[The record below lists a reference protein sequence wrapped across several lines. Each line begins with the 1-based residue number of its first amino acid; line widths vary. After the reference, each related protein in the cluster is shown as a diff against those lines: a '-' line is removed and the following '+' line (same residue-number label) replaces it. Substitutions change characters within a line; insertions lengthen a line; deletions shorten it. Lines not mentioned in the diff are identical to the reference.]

1 MHIQSHKTLVAL
13 AVLTCCAS
21 SAQAQQNC
29 SQSTDPTMTAN
40 GSVACINQANNFHVD
55 NAYLRR
61 YSPPN
66 DCMEPNGMQITG
78 VTFGIEAAVGG
89 LGVQPA
95 NVRLYTIAPAA
106 TLIYGN
112 MTMVHDEPIMINDQ
126 TQSLISVQLSGPVAI
141 PPGVDVVVEVFT
153 PDGQMAGNVFF
164 MGSNGLGQSAPSYL
178 AAAGCGAAEPMD
190 LANLGPGF
198 PNVHFIL
205 DLESNISTLGTAY
218 CTPGVVNSSGSDAKI
233 TAMGSIA
240 VIDNSVT
247 LVTLDMPTN
256 SFGFFLTSTS
266 QGMVTNPGGSAGTLC
281 LGGSIGRFVGPGQVQ
296 NSGQLGSIS
305 LAIDLT
311 AQPTPQ
317 GLVAVV
323 AGETWNFQTWFRDFS
338 GGVVTSNF
346 SHGLEITFQ

>member
-1 MHIQSHKTLVAL
+1 MQSHKTLAILASITCFSSSAL
-13 AVLTCCAS
+13 A
-21 SAQAQQNC
+21 QNC
-29 SQSTDPTMTAN
+29 TQSTDPTMTAN
-40 GSVACINQANNFHVD
+40 GSVACINQGNNFHVD
-55 NAYLRR
+55 NAYIRR
-61 YSPPN
+61 YSPAT

-89 LGVQPA
+89 IGVQPA

-126 TQSLISVQLSGPVAI
+126 TQSIFSAQLSGPVAI
-141 PPGVDVVVEVFT
+141 PPGVDVVVELFT
-153 PDGQMAGNVFF
+153 PDGQAAGDVFF
-164 MGSNGLGQSAPSYL
+164 IGSNGLGQSAPSYL
-178 AAAGCGAAEPMD
+178 AAAGCGNAEPLD

-198 PNVHFIL
+198 PNMHIIL

-218 CTPGVVNSSGSDAKI
+218 CTPAVVNSSGSDAKI

-247 LVTLDMPTN
+247 LVALDMPSN
-256 SFGFFLTSTS
+256 SFGFFLTSMS

-296 NSGQLGSIS
+296 NSGTLGSIS

-311 AQPTPQ
+311 TQPTPQ
-317 GLVAVV
+317 GPVAVV

-338 GGVVTSNF
+338 GGAVTSNF
-346 SHGLEITFQ
+346 THGLEITFQ